1 MFSIY
6 IKAEMSVADVCLF
19 FVFLDNLSS
28 WTNINF
34 LRSVFH
40 DHCFQQQRINVL
52 FIVLHYQQWYIWS
65 PLTSSSVFFLHLKQ
79 LSDVSKKCTARDLRK
94 EWKKCNSQ
102 EPRHENRARVRVT
115 LRRNM
120 KNSMSQLKQKR
131 EVSNLFHSLHTLI
144 FRNVTDNKFTSKLS
158 KRAFGCS
165 YTRMTL
171 TGRKKSHFEVI
182 MTKMYEHYL
191 LCDRVQIQNVFYQC
205 ERNKETRKKVANHF
219 TFLSLY
225 FIANSSRLLSSSSDK
240 VTSTLSSEQVYS
252 CISQTAKLL
261 GCWMDTK

>member
-28 WTNINF
+28 WTNIHF

-65 PLTSSSVFFLHLKQ
+65 PLKSSSVFFLHLKQ

-158 KRAFGCS
+158 KRAFGDKGP
-165 YTRMTL
+165 TL
-171 TGRKKSHFEVI
+171 EWLSRDVKSLTLRSLWQRCMNIIYFATEFRSRTYFINVKEIKKQGKRLQITSRFYPFI
-182 MTKMYEHYL
+182 LLLTAADFYL
-191 LCDRVQIQNVFYQC
+191 LPL
-205 ERNKETRKKVANHF
+205 TRWH
-219 TFLSLY
+219 
-225 FIANSSRLLSSSSDK
+225 RL
-240 VTSTLSSEQVYS
+240 
-252 CISQTAKLL
+252 
-261 GCWMDTK
+261 